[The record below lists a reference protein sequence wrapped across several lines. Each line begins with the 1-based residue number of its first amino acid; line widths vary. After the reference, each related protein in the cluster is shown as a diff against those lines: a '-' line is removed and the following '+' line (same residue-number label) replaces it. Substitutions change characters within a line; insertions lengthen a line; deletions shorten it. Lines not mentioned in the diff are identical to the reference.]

1 MDNTLTPLQALVA
14 LLGECELSLDFRP
27 KFRRAMADAHTA
39 IVNAPSTNRE
49 PLDGSLWLDLGMPL
63 ETVESFALS
72 LSEVTQ
78 RTAPPEIAKLFADS
92 ELES

>member
-39 IVNAPSTNRE
+39 IVNAPSLKLN
-49 PLDGSLWLDLGMPL
+49 GMM
-63 ETVESFALS
+63 
-72 LSEVTQ
+72 
-78 RTAPPEIAKLFADS
+78 R
-92 ELES
+92 